1 MRNIA
6 ILLALVFIFVIP
18 SEKILLLPG
27 LGSVARIIGVITMA
41 AWLASVLLRG
51 SIRPVS
57 RFHGVVFLFVLWQ
70 TASIFWTV
78 DADATLARAITW
90 VQLALL
96 IVLIWDLITTPML
109 LTASLQAYVLGAFLS
124 ATGIVYNYLN
134 ATEFVYGRYSAA
146 GQHSVNLGLILAIG
160 MPIAWYLAI
169 QKQQTYRFDNLLRM
183 INFLYLPVA
192 SIGIALTGSRG
203 AMIAALPTLFFILTT
218 QEKLRPWARIVFLL
232 VAIGGGYAAMSLVPQ
247 SSFDR
252 LGTAYTELSGGG
264 NLTGRTLIWDDAIA
278 RIMEN
283 PILGVG
289 SDAFRS
295 ISKTGLVAHNS
306 FLSVWVE
313 TGIVGLMLF
322 LTVLLI
328 ALLHIFTM
336 PRLER
341 KLWLIVLMCWF
352 LGVSALTYEQH
363 KPTWLVL
370 ALIMATRSSTRSYS
384 APDHSSLAYP
394 YDIIEF
400 NDEAEEKNQLKLE
413 DKRLNSCTDSKNIN
427 KHTSTTL

>member
-18 SEKILLLPG
+18 SEKILYIPG
-27 LGSVARIIGVITMA
+27 LGSVARIIGIMAMA

-51 SIRPVS
+51 SIRSVS

-70 TASIFWTV
+70 AASIFWTV
-78 DADATLARAITW
+78 DGDATLARAITW

-96 IVLIWDLITTPML
+96 IVLIWDLITTPTL
-109 LTASLQAYVLGAFLS
+109 LIASLQAYVLGAFFS
-124 ATGIVYNYLN
+124 ATGIIYNYLN

-160 MPIAWYLAI
+160 MPLAWYLAI
-169 QKQQTYRFDNLLRM
+169 QKQHIYRFDNWLRM
-183 INFLYLPVA
+183 VNFLYLPVA

-203 AMIAALPTLFFILTT
+203 AMIAALPTLFLILTT

-232 VAIGGGYAAMSLVPQ
+232 VAMVGGYAAISLVPQ

-252 LGTAYTELSGGG
+252 LGSAYTELTGGG
-264 NLTGRTLIWDDAIA
+264 NLTGRTLIWDDVIA
-278 RIMEN
+278 RIMEH

-313 TGIVGLMLF
+313 TGIVGLVLF
-322 LTVLLI
+322 LSVLLI
-328 ALLHIFTM
+328 ALLHVFTM
-336 PRLER
+336 PKLER
-341 KLWLIVLMCWF
+341 RLWLIVLLCWF
-352 LGVSALTYEQH
+352 LGASALTFEQH

-370 ALIMATRSSTRSYS
+370 ALIMATRSNTRYLST
-384 APDHSSLAYP
+384 PGHSSLTYP

-400 NDEAEEKNQLKLE
+400 NDKADEKKPVE
-413 DKRLNSCTDSKNIN
+413 YRE
-427 KHTSTTL
+427 

>member
-6 ILLALVFIFVIP
+6 ILLTLVFIFVIP
-18 SEKILLLPG
+18 SEKILEIPE
-27 LGSVARIIGVITMA
+27 LGSVARIIGVVTMA

-57 RFHGVVFLFVLWQ
+57 HFHGVVFLFVLWQ
-70 TASIFWTV
+70 AASMFWTV
-78 DADATLARAITW
+78 DGDATLARAITW

-96 IVLIWDLITTPML
+96 IVIIWDLITTPVL
-109 LTASLQAYVLGAFLS
+109 LMASLQAYVLGAFLS
-124 ATGIVYNYLN
+124 AIGIVYNYLN

-160 MPIAWYLAI
+160 MPLAWYLAI
-169 QKQQTYRFDNLLRM
+169 QRQHIYRFDKWLRM
-183 INFLYLPVA
+183 VNFLYLPVA

-203 AMIAALPTLFFILTT
+203 AMIAALPTLYFILTT
-218 QEKLRPWARIVFLL
+218 QGKLKPWARIVFLL
-232 VAIGGGYAAMSLVPQ
+232 VAIGGGYTAISLVPQ
-247 SSFDR
+247 SSFER
-252 LGTAYTELSGGG
+252 LGTAYSELSGGG
-264 NLTGRTLIWDDAIA
+264 SLTGRTLIWDDAIA
-278 RIMEN
+278 RIMEH

-313 TGIVGLMLF
+313 TGIVGLILF

-336 PRLER
+336 PKLER

-352 LGVSALTYEQH
+352 LGVSALTFEQH

-370 ALIMATRSSTRSYS
+370 SLIMATRRNTRSYS
-384 APDHSSLAYP
+384 TPDQSSLAYP
-394 YDIIEF
+394 YVTIEF
-400 NDEAEEKNQLKLE
+400 NDEAEEKRPLDEEHN
-413 DKRLNSCTDSKNIN
+413 RLSSSGPDYS
-427 KHTSTTL
+427 